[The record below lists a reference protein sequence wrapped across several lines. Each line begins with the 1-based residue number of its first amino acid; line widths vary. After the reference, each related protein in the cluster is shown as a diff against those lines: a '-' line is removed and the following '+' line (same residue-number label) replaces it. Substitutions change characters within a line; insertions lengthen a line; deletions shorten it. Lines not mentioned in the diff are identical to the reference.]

1 MSKATSILHKAQAV
15 NARPAELLETAIRNL
30 KMGAKQLLPTR
41 DEEEEPSSSTG
52 LLSLSSEM
60 LFVVSDVMF
69 TF

>member
-1 MSKATSILHKAQAV
+1 M
-15 NARPAELLETAIRNL
+15 NARPAELLEMAMHNIKT
-30 KMGAKQLLPTR
+30 GAKQLLPTR

-60 LFVVSDVMF
+60 LLVVSDVMF

>member
-15 NARPAELLETAIRNL
+15 NARPAELLETAICNL

-41 DEEEEPSSSTG
+41 DEEEEPSSNTG
-52 LLSLSSEM
+52 LPSLSSEM